1 MKKVKIKDIAE
12 KSGMSLTT
20 VSRYFNHP
28 ELLSQ
33 DTKNSIEDAVKELN
47 YSQDNLAR
55 ILVTGKSNLVGAIF
69 PHLHLNFY
77 SEILNQLIKQGKSKG
92 YSFIVYTSNDSRE
105 EELELINNLKSYRIK
120 GLILLSHMLSGTEI
134 ENLGIPVIS
143 IERSGGNFKQ
153 INNDNFTGGKLAA
166 ELLIQ
171 NKCDVFVHINNGYH
185 EDWPSF
191 KRIVGFEYV
200 LKDYPF
206 EICIDEGLT
215 DPYSEVAHQAMR
227 RLTSQIIEKYNNK
240 KIGIFCSNDDIANL
254 LQRECIIQGIRIPEK
269 IEIIGYDNSPESDYA
284 VYPITSID
292 QNIPL
297 MAQIAIESLENY
309 LPHES
314 VVPATLVKKRTTQ

>member
-1 MKKVKIKDIAE
+1 M
-12 KSGMSLTT
+12 
-20 VSRYFNHP
+20 
-28 ELLSQ
+28 
-33 DTKNSIEDAVKELN
+33 
-47 YSQDNLAR
+47 
-55 ILVTGKSNLVGAIF
+55 
-69 PHLHLNFY
+69 
-77 SEILNQLIKQGKSKG
+77 
-92 YSFIVYTSNDSRE
+92 
-105 EELELINNLKSYRIK
+105 
-120 GLILLSHMLSGTEI
+120 
-134 ENLGIPVIS
+134 
-143 IERSGGNFKQ
+143 
-153 INNDNFTGGKLAA
+153 
-166 ELLIQ
+166 
-171 NKCDVFVHINNGYH
+171 
-185 EDWPSF
+185 
-191 KRIVGFEYV
+191 GFEYV

-227 RLTSQIIEKYNNK
+227 RLTSQLIEKYNNK
-240 KIGIFCSNDDIANL
+240 KIGIFCSYDDIANL